1 MKLLLASALFFGPIW
16 LYTSIFG
23 FVSDEIGLVL
33 AVGWMVAV
41 ICILNWMNQK
51 WGW

>member
-1 MKLLLASALFFGPIW
+1 MKLLFALALMFGPPW
-16 LYTSIFG
+16 LFSSIFG
-23 FVSDEIGLVL
+23 FVSDGVGLVL